1 MQGFMGESVI
11 TIILASSSRYRAS
24 LLKRLNIP
32 FQAIN
37 PHIDEAR
44 LNGESARSM
53 VERLSIAKARAIHEL
68 PKGSLVIGSDQA
80 AVLNEKII
88 GKPGNHPAALAQLL
102 EVSDRI
108 IHFYTGLCVWNN
120 TDDTVQVDCIE
131 CAVKFR
137 CLTKA
142 EINRY
147 LLQEQ
152 PYDCAG
158 SFRSEGYGIT
168 LFESISGSDPTALIG
183 LPLIRLSAML
193 RNAGLHLP

>member
-1 MQGFMGESVI
+1 M
-11 TIILASSSRYRAS
+11 
-24 LLKRLNIP
+24 LKRLNIP

-37 PHIDEAR
+37 PHIDEGR
-44 LNGESARSM
+44 LEGESARSM
-53 VERLSIAKARAIHEL
+53 VERLSIAKARAIHNL
-68 PKGSLVIGSDQA
+68 PQGSLVIGSDQA

-88 GKPGNHPAALAQLL
+88 GKPGNHSAALAQLL

-108 IHFYTGLCVWNN
+108 IRFYTGLCVWNN

-137 CLTKA
+137 YLTNE

-147 LLQEQ
+147 LLHEE

-193 RNAGLHLP
+193 RHAGLHLP